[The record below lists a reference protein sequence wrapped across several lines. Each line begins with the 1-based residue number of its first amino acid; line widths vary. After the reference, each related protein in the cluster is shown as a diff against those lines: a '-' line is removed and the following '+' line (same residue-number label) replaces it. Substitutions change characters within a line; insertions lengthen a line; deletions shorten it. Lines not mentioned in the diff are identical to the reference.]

1 MLLSLSVCRI
11 ERPIHIEDT
20 KLREG
25 KERKME
31 GGREGRRKEGRDR
44 SRDKEGERN

>member
-25 KERKME
+25 KERNGEEDGGGERGKE
-31 GGREGRRKEGRDR
+31 EGREGSK
-44 SRDKEGERN
+44 